1 MVLGCALLFFGAV
14 LHAGVGIGPFREP
27 KIIPAFIAEI
37 ICGLALLL
45 SAIIL
50 LLRRGWTAAMV
61 ASVIALTEAILEI
74 FASTIL
80 AGAQTASDHSRL
92 YFPDGYVYTMGD
104 DLYHGSVLVLM
115 MTSLLILTIKKSAI
129 LSNDP
134 R

>member
-1 MVLGCALLFFGAV
+1 MALGCALLLFGAI
-14 LHAGVGIGPFREP
+14 LHAGVGIGPFSEP

-37 ICGLALLL
+37 VCGLALLL
-45 SAIIL
+45 GVIIL

-61 ASVIALTEAILEI
+61 ASVIALTEVVLEI
-74 FASTIL
+74 VASTIL